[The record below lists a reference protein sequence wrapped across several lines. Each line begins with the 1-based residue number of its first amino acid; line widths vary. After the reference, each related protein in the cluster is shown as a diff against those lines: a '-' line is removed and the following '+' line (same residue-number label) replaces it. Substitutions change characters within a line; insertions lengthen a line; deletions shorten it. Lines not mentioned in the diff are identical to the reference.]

1 MIRSVIFPALV
12 AFSALAVS
20 ATAAFYSV
28 TGLGDLFAGASVAVI
43 IMASTLEFSKLIIA
57 SVLYRYWKLLKI
69 YLKIYLAVALF
80 VLVVITST
88 GIYGFLSS
96 AYQQTSNKVGVVDE
110 QLNQVEVKK
119 KGLDTK
125 FQMLLT
131 QKQQITKSIGD
142 LQLGLSNNQ
151 VKYKDAQGNI
161 LTSTST
167 SNRKALERQLDD
179 LSDREEDV
187 DSKLDILTKD
197 IEEINLQELELRT
210 NLLSSGDVGSLK
222 YIAKVSGL
230 ELDNV
235 VNYLILL
242 LVIVF
247 DPLAL
252 ALVTV
257 FNVITTNKEEESE
270 DDSLKKKEQTNKP
283 LKLFKLFTNKL
294 YNMKTTKESL
304 KKTTTQKEAPVV
316 KVEQVETEVAPVVE
330 EKPSLVVVA
339 PKVEKVDQNQVKL
352 SDIVRIIRQSPH
364 YTEVLLKSG
373 DTAQFST
380 EDFDKLRNPEDDTN
394 VIRYL

>member
-28 TGLGDLFAGASVAVI
+28 TGLGDLFAGATVAVI

-69 YLKIYLAVALF
+69 YLKVYLAIALF
-80 VLVVITST
+80 ILVVITST

-110 QLNQVEVKK
+110 QLNQVEIKK
-119 KGLDTK
+119 KGLDAK
-125 FQMLLT
+125 FEMLLT

-151 VKYKDAQGNI
+151 VKYKDAEGNI
-161 LTSTST
+161 LTSTSS

-179 LSDREEDV
+179 LSDREEEV
-187 DSKLDILTKD
+187 DSKLDILTKS
-197 IEEINLQELELRT
+197 IEEINLEELELRT
-210 NLLSSGDVGSLK
+210 NLLSSGEVGSLR
-222 YIAKVSGL
+222 YISKVSGL
-230 ELDNV
+230 ELDIV

-257 FNVITTNKEEESE
+257 FNVITSNKEEESE
-270 DDSLKKKEQTNKP
+270 EDLLKKKEQINKP
-283 LKLFKLFTNKL
+283 LKTF
-294 YNMKTTKESL
+294 NMKTTKESL
-304 KKTTTQKEAPVV
+304 KKTTAQKETPVE
-316 KVEQVETEVAPVVE
+316 KVEQTEVEVTPVVE
-330 EKPSLVVVA
+330 EKAALVVVA
-339 PKVEKVDQNQVKL
+339 PKVEEVADNQVKL

-380 EDFDKLRNPEDDTN
+380 SDFDKLRNPEDDTN
-394 VIRYL
+394 VIRYM

>member
-1 MIRSVIFPALV
+1 M
-12 AFSALAVS
+12 
-20 ATAAFYSV
+20 
-28 TGLGDLFAGASVAVI
+28 
-43 IMASTLEFSKLIIA
+43 
-57 SVLYRYWKLLKI
+57 
-69 YLKIYLAVALF
+69 YLKLYLAAALF

-119 KGLDTK
+119 KGLDAK
-125 FQMLLT
+125 FEMLLT

-151 VKYKDAQGNI
+151 VQYKDAQGNI
-161 LTSTST
+161 LTSTSS

-179 LSDREEDV
+179 LSNREQDV
-187 DSKLDILTKD
+187 DSKLDILTKS

-210 NLLSSGDVGSLK
+210 NLLTSGEVGSLR

-230 ELDNV
+230 ELDIV

-247 DPLAL
+247 DPLAI

-257 FNVITTNKEEESE
+257 FNVITSNEEEESE

-283 LKLFKLFTNKL
+283 LTPFKLFTNKL

-304 KKTTTQKEAPVV
+304 KKTTAQKETPVE
-316 KVEQVETEVAPVVE
+316 KVEQAEVEVTPVVE
-330 EKPSLVVVA
+330 KEAAPVA
-339 PKVEKVDQNQVKL
+339 VAAKVEEVTQNQVKL

-380 EDFDKLRNPEDDTN
+380 LDFDKLRNPEDDTN
-394 VIRYL
+394 VIRYM